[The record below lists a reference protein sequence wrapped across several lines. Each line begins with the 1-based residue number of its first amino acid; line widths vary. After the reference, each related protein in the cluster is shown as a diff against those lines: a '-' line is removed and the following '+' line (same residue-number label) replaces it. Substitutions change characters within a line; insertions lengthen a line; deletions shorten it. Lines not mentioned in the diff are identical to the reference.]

1 MKVGVTCIQL
11 IRDLEGFRPALEEA
25 GIEVVAPSVPGQFLV
40 GDALVEALAG
50 CDGVVAG
57 DDRFTA
63 DVLERLPGLRAIAKW
78 GIGVDSID
86 FEAAERLG
94 IEVTNTPGE
103 FAAEVAD
110 VTLAY
115 VVMLARGLHLIDRGV
130 RAGGWPK
137 PAGRSLASLSLG
149 ILGLGNI
156 GRAVAARGLF
166 LGMHVLGSDPS
177 PMSVEAARQLG
188 VEVVET
194 DDLFGGS
201 DVIAVAAPHNDSTH
215 HLVGYDAF
223 SRMRPGTLLVNT
235 GRGPVVDTAAL
246 VEALEN
252 GTIAGAALDVLED
265 EPPGPDHPLLR
276 FDGVVFGSHNA
287 SNTLEASDRVHR
299 RAITNLAS
307 SLGVEVRLK

>member
-1 MKVGVTCIQL
+1 MRVGVTCIQL

-25 GIEVVAPSVPGQFLV
+25 GLEVVVPVIPGQFLA

-78 GIGVDSID
+78 GIGVDGID
-86 FEAAERLG
+86 FDAAERLG

-103 FAAEVAD
+103 FAEEVAD

-137 PAGRSLASLSLG
+137 PAGRSLASLRLG
-149 ILGLGNI
+149 ILGLGSI
-156 GRAVAARGLF
+156 GRAVASRGLF
-166 LGMHVLGSDPS
+166 LGMRVLGSDPS
-177 PMSVEAARQLG
+177 PTGADAARRLG

-201 DVIAVAAPHNDSTH
+201 NILAVTAPHNDSTH
-215 HLVGYDAF
+215 HLVGHDAF
-223 SRMRPGTLLVNT
+223 GRMRPGTLLVNT

-246 VEALEN
+246 VDALES

-265 EPPGPDHPLLR
+265 EPPGPDHPLRR

-299 RAITNLAS
+299 RAIANLAS
-307 SLGVEVRLK
+307 CLGVEVRLK